1 MARRWR
7 AGSSPRVRERTEQC
21 CPHPEYISQ
30 RPRNSPRDA
39 RGQPSLGLRAPID
52 RWAAAT
58 APLTATSMAS
68 MVSVV
73 LTEDPEDLR
82 KKRREQWWGAYNDTK
97 WYVIEPM
104 AFWKAACVA
113 ASPRRLQR
121 RRRTGGRH
129 RRDNLAGLTAALL
142 YYSSCSPST
151 SRSRSRFS
159 TSENSSG
166 STGISWSGSRSIY
179 S

>member
-1 MARRWR
+1 
-7 AGSSPRVRERTEQC
+7 
-21 CPHPEYISQ
+21 
-30 RPRNSPRDA
+30 
-39 RGQPSLGLRAPID
+39 
-52 RWAAAT
+52 
-58 APLTATSMAS
+58 

-121 RRRTGGRH
+121 RRTGGRH
-129 RRDNLAGLTAALL
+129 RRDAPQVRRLHSIVITRAGLLHPVLDRVSGRRRIHLVRLVSVSVVLGRHFVEFLLALRERGGL
-142 YYSSCSPST
+142 GDEPEVD
-151 SRSRSRFS
+151 RGGVFS
-159 TSENSSG
+159 MFFL
-166 STGISWSGSRSIY
+166 
-179 S
+179 